1 MVLSNLAAGVDGIA
15 QRLSGMSS
23 SSPMPGQPTLG
34 DTLKQARMAAGLS
47 LREVERQIE
56 VGSGHLSQIET
67 GTIARPDM
75 ALLWMLA
82 ETYGIDFDRLATLA
96 GYGGGGEKV
105 SARQRQRM
113 TVAMRA
119 MRELSP
125 AEQAEVLRFMAEL
138 KARRDD

>member
-34 DTLKQARMAAGLS
+34 ETLKRARMAAGLS
-47 LREVERQIE
+47 LREVEREIE

-82 ETYGIDFDRLATLA
+82 ETYGIDFDPLATLA
-96 GYGGGGEKV
+96 GYGGDGEKV